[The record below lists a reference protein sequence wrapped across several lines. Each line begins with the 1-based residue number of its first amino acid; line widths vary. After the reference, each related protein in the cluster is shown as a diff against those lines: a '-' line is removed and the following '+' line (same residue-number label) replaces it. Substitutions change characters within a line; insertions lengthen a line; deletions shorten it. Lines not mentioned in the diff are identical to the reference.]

1 MTTGSTVAGQL
12 PVPDQGTV
20 VAPAGGRPIRT
31 VRRARVSVTRVDPWS
46 VMKLSFVLTV
56 SLSIVILVA
65 TAILYWVLSASGVF
79 DQLQST
85 ILSVTGPDTS
95 FRLTTFVSFGRVL
108 AVTTILAVIDII
120 LLTALATLGAF
131 LFNLTTGLVGGV
143 DVVLTESD

>member
-1 MTTGSTVAGQL
+1 MTTGSTVTGPLL
-12 PVPDQGTV
+12 PPEPGTV
-20 VAPAGGRPIRT
+20 VAPAGGQPVRT

-46 VMKLSFVLTV
+46 VMKLSFILTV
-56 SLSIVILVA
+56 SLAVVSLVA
-65 TAILYWVLSASGVF
+65 TSILYWVLSASGVF

-95 FRLTTFVSFGRVL
+95 FRLVNFVSYGRVL
-108 AVTTILAVIDII
+108 AVTTIIAIIDII

>member
-1 MTTGSTVAGQL
+1 MSTGSTVAGSPPQ
-12 PVPDQGTV
+12 PDPGTI
-20 VAPAGGRPIRT
+20 VASAGGQPVRT
-31 VRRARVSVTRVDPWS
+31 VRRARVAVTRVDPWS

-56 SLSIVILVA
+56 SLAVVSVVA

-85 ILSVTGPDTS
+85 ILSITGPDTS
-95 FRLTTFVSFGRVL
+95 FRLTSYISFGRVIS
-108 AVTTILAVIDII
+108 VTTIICVIEVI

-131 LFNLTTGLVGGV
+131 LFNLITGLVGGV